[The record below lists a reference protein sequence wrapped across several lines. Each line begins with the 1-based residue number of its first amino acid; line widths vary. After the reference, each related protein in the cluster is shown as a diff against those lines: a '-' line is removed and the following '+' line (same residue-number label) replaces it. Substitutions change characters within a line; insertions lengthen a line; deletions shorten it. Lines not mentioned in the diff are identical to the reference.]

1 MKRLLALF
9 ALLAGGLATEVAH
22 PLSCTLMSPARR
34 EKREGRSGGIA
45 HPDRR
50 GARRQTQPGV

>member
-22 PLSCTLMSPARR
+22 PLSCTLMSSTRR
-34 EKREGRSGGIA
+34 EKREGSNAAAIRRSV
-45 HPDRR
+45 
-50 GARRQTQPGV
+50 RRQTQPGV